1 MKSVGCLAIA
11 LCTILLSG
19 VADPCFAAD
28 EAAIIEGKPLVI
40 PFDIGKSAVSDVDL
54 DRIGQYLGEYDLTTN
69 DKILVVGHTDNSG
82 DSKENFELSYQ
93 RAQTVRKEIISGLGM
108 DGRHVIAIGRG
119 DEIPVGDNKTQ
130 AGRAR
135 NRRVEIY
142 LAQVVSGRLKGKN
155 QRIDPDFAAIEAL
168 VQDAK
173 TRLRRK
179 DIAGALSALYTARDQ
194 GGDQVA
200 SWHAAYAIT
209 GFYAGVQKDAIKAHL
224 QTALTMDPFNE
235 DAREF
240 MGRVKAQED
249 VAAGVVTME
258 MGQNEARP
266 IAIRFDSQ
274 AREYLRLFGVQ
285 PLSRRSAKGRSIEVW
300 RCSDSQGAVVD
311 YYFDRTAIYGWAF
324 SPGMQGA
331 YRHQDRAEQPR
342 PLKGSTRLPH
352 MEPMAVAGA
361 VPPPQRPIQEFQL
374 VH

>member
-1 MKSVGCLAIA
+1 MKSFGWLAIF
-11 LCTILLSG
+11 LCTLLLSG
-19 VADPCFAAD
+19 GKNPCLAAD
-28 EAAIIEGKPLVI
+28 EAAVIEGKPLVI
-40 PFDIGKSAVSDVDL
+40 PFDSGKSAVSDSDL
-54 DRIGQYLGEYDLTTN
+54 GRIGQYLGEYDLTSN

-82 DSKENFELSYQ
+82 DAEENIELSYK
-93 RAQTVRKEIISGLGM
+93 RAQTVRKQIISGLGM

-155 QRIDPDFAAIEAL
+155 QRIDPDLAAIEAL

-173 TRLRRK
+173 ARLHRK
-179 DIAGALSALYTARDQ
+179 DISGALSALYTAREK

-209 GFYAGVQKDAIKAHL
+209 GFYAGVPNDAIKAHL

-258 MGQNEARP
+258 MGRDEARP
-266 IAIRFDSQ
+266 ISIRFDSQ
-274 AREYLRLFGVQ
+274 AREYLRLFEVQ
-285 PLSRRSAKGRSIEVW
+285 PLSRHIAKGRSIEVW
-300 RCSDSQGAVVD
+300 RCRDAQGAVVD
-311 YYFDRTAIYGWAF
+311 YYFDRSATYGWAF
-324 SPGMQGA
+324 SPGLKGA
-331 YRHQDRAEQPR
+331 DQPQDGSGQPL
-342 PLKGSTRLPH
+342 PLKGSTHPPR
-352 MEPMAVAGA
+352 MEPMAAAGV
-361 VPPPQRPIQEFQL
+361 VPRLQRPIQEFQL
-374 VH
+374 DH